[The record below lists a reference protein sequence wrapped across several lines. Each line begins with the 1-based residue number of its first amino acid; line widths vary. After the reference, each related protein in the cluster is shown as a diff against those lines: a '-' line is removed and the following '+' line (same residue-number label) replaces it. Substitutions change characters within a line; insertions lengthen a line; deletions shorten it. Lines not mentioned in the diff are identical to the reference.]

1 MRQRKFKWSSISSSG
16 WVHEV
21 MEYSSAIPPQRAAPL
36 NGHSSSSVPT
46 AGNVWRIKI
55 VPWFW
60 SEHHL
65 YMIGKFGLRRD
76 ILHTF
81 LVIWNLVNYISLAIY
96 LVCQRCK
103 PKQTKPIKKKRATVK
118 ERCCSPP
125 ERKVIKFLDRK
136 LFLWKLRMTKMVNFE
151 KNLYWIYNN
160 RKNVGSATA
169 CHIIPDSFQW

>member
-65 YMIGKFGLRRD
+65 HMIGKFGLRRDMIGKFGLRRD
-76 ILHTF
+76 ILHTY
-81 LVIWNLVNYISLAIY
+81 LVIWNLVKYISLAIY

-103 PKQTKPIKKKRATVK
+103 PKQTKPIKKTCHSERALLLSAGKKSNQISRQETFSVK
-118 ERCCSPP
+118 
-125 ERKVIKFLDRK
+125 
-136 LFLWKLRMTKMVNFE
+136 T
-151 KNLYWIYNN
+151 
-160 RKNVGSATA
+160 
-169 CHIIPDSFQW
+169 

>member
-60 SEHHL
+60 SEHLH
-65 YMIGKFGLRRD
+65 MIGKFGLRRD
-76 ILHTF
+76 IFHTYM
-81 LVIWNLVNYISLAIY
+81 VIWNLVKYISLAIY

-103 PKQTKPIKKKRATVK
+103 PKQTKPIKKTCHSERALLLSAGKKSNQISRQETFSVK
-118 ERCCSPP
+118 
-125 ERKVIKFLDRK
+125 
-136 LFLWKLRMTKMVNFE
+136 T
-151 KNLYWIYNN
+151 
-160 RKNVGSATA
+160 
-169 CHIIPDSFQW
+169 